1 MKKQTIKRTLVLN
14 KKTVTNLEAGD
25 MQAAKGGDIYIPS
38 YNYPTCVSK
47 WADCRTNENC
57 SCVGTICA

>member
-1 MKKQTIKRTLVLN
+1 MKKQSIKRTLVLN
-14 KKTVTNLEAGD
+14 RKTVSNLDARD
-25 MQAAKGGDIYIPS
+25 MEGLKGGDIYIPS

-47 WADCRTNENC
+47 LAGCRTNENC